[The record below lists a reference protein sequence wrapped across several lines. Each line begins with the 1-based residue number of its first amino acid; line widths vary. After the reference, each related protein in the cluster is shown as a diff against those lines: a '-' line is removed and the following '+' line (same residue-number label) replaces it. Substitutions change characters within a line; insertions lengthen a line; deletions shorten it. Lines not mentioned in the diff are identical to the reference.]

1 MSIKKDSLIYKLYRL
16 SLPEL
21 WLDLFLPILLG
32 AAISLNINSEFNVF
46 YFIITVFAFLIFI
59 LSANCWI
66 KYFFAINDNHEKEI
80 TLYQLLYYFY
90 YNYQSKE
97 ILTKKLKIDK
107 KNLLLI
113 AIITTLILI
122 LFTILTIQINEYII
136 FIIFLSILLFIIYTF
151 LQIKMI
157 DSFFDE
163 LIIGLLAGPCL
174 VTISYMLQSG
184 GFNISIIFL
193 ELPISLLAI
202 NLRWVS
208 QHNRYYSFKG
218 FKIFLLFIYASFAI
232 VFAIFNNIIFLF
244 LYISL
249 PIVMYKLKKDQNL
262 LYYNSE
268 FNIIDFSR
276 KLYYYTSLLL
286 AALLVFDYI
295 IRI

>member
-32 AAISLNINSEFNVF
+32 AAISLNINSEFNIF
-46 YFIITVFAFLIFI
+46 YFIITAFAFLLFI

-66 KYFFAINDNHEKEI
+66 KYFFAVSDNSKKEVN
-80 TLYQLLYYFY
+80 LYQLLYYFY
-90 YNYQSKE
+90 YNRRIKE
-97 ILTKKLKIDK
+97 KLIKKLKVDK

-122 LFTILTIQINEYII
+122 IFAILTIQINEYII
-136 FIIFLSILLFIIYTF
+136 LIIFLSILLFIIYVF

-218 FKIFLLFIYASFAI
+218 FKILLLFIYASFAL
-232 VFAIFNNIIFLF
+232 VFAIFNNIIFLL

-249 PIVMYKLKKDQNL
+249 PIVMYKLKKDQNI

-268 FNIIDFSR
+268 FEIIDFSR

-286 AALLVFDYI
+286 AALIVFDYI

>member
-32 AAISLNINSEFNVF
+32 AAISLNLNSEFNIF
-46 YFIITVFAFLIFI
+46 YFIITAFAFLFFI
-59 LSANCWI
+59 LSANSWI
-66 KYFFAINDNHEKEI
+66 KYFFTISDSYEKEI
-80 TLYQLLYYFY
+80 TLYQLLYYFH
-90 YNYQSKE
+90 YNYQRKE
-97 ILTKKLKIDK
+97 KLIEKPELDK
-107 KNLLLI
+107 KTLLLT
-113 AIITTLILI
+113 AIITTLLLI
-122 LFTILTIQINEYII
+122 LFAFVTIQINEYMIL
-136 FIIFLSILLFIIYTF
+136 IIFLSILLFIIYIF

-174 VTISYMLQSG
+174 ITISYMLQSG

-218 FKIFLLFIYASFAI
+218 FKILLLFIYASFAFI
-232 VFAIFNNIIFLF
+232 FAIFNNIIFLF

-249 PIVMYKLKKDQNL
+249 PIVMYKLNIDQNS
-262 LYYNSE
+262 LYYNSKFE
-268 FNIIDFSR
+268 IIDFSR
-276 KLYYYTSLLL
+276 KLYYYTSVLL

>member
-32 AAISLNINSEFNVF
+32 AAISLNFNSEFNIF
-46 YFIITVFAFLIFI
+46 YFIITAFAFLLFI
-59 LSANCWI
+59 LSANSWI
-66 KYFFAINDNHEKEI
+66 KYFFTISDSYEKEI
-80 TLYQLLYYFY
+80 TLYQLLYYNY
-90 YNYQSKE
+90 YRKE
-97 ILTKKLKIDK
+97 KLINKPELNKKI
-107 KNLLLI
+107 LLLT
-113 AIITTLILI
+113 AIITTLLLI
-122 LFTILTIQINEYII
+122 LFVFLTIQINEYII
-136 FIIFLSILLFIIYTF
+136 LIIFLSILLFVIYIF
-151 LQIKMI
+151 LQIKII

-174 VTISYMLQSG
+174 ITISYMMQSG
-184 GFNISIIFL
+184 GFNIAIIFL
-193 ELPISLLAI
+193 ELPVSLLAI

-218 FKIFLLFIYASFAI
+218 FKILLLFIYASFAFI
-232 VFAIFNNIIFLF
+232 FAIFNNIIFLF

-262 LYYNSE
+262 LYYNSK
-268 FNIIDFSR
+268 FDIIDFSR

>member
-32 AAISLNINSEFNVF
+32 AAISLNFNSEFNIF
-46 YFIITVFAFLIFI
+46 YFIITAFAFLLFI
-59 LSANCWI
+59 LSANSWI
-66 KYFFAINDNHEKEI
+66 KYFFTISDSYEKEI
-80 TLYQLLYYFY
+80 TLYQLLYYNY
-90 YNYQSKE
+90 YSKE
-97 ILTKKLKIDK
+97 KLINKPELNKKI
-107 KNLLLI
+107 LLLT
-113 AIITTLILI
+113 AIITTLLLI
-122 LFTILTIQINEYII
+122 LFVFFTIQINEYII
-136 FIIFLSILLFIIYTF
+136 LIIFLSILLFIIYIF

-174 VTISYMLQSG
+174 ITISYMMQSG
-184 GFNISIIFL
+184 GFNIAIIFL
-193 ELPISLLAI
+193 ELPVSLLAI

-218 FKIFLLFIYASFAI
+218 FKILLLFIYASFAFI
-232 VFAIFNNIIFLF
+232 FAIFNNIIFLF

-262 LYYNSE
+262 LYYNSK
-268 FNIIDFSR
+268 FDIIDFSR

-286 AALLVFDYI
+286 AALLIFDYI